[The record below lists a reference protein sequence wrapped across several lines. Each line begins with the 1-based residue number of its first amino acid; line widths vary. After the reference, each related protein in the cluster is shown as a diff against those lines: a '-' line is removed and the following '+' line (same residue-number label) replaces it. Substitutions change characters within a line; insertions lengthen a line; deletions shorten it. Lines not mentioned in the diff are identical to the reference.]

1 VITVSIK
8 GSYFKFNPMRVKV
21 TPKDALILVDI
32 QKDFLPGGALPVPQG
47 DKVIE
52 PANRY
57 IEIFTKV
64 GAPVF
69 ATRDWH
75 PENHISFKEN
85 GGLWP
90 KHCVQNTEGAQF
102 ADNLKLPPEVFI
114 INKGDRPEFDAYSG
128 FQGTLLESLLRERGV
143 KRIFVGGLATDY
155 CVLNTVLGGLNLGFQ
170 VFWLADA
177 SKGITP
183 EGEQRARNRMLTEGA
198 VEVTL
203 SDLEV

>member
-1 VITVSIK
+1 MNIK
-8 GSYFKFNPMRVKV
+8 I

-32 QKDFLPGGALPVPQG
+32 QRDFLPGGALPVPEG
-47 DKVIE
+47 DRVIE

-57 IEIFTKV
+57 IELFQKA
-64 GAPVF
+64 GAPIF

-75 PENHISFKEN
+75 PPNHISFKEQ
-85 GGLWP
+85 GGPWP
-90 KHCVQNTEGAQF
+90 PHCVQNTEGALF
-102 ADNLKLPPEVFI
+102 AEGLKLPPEVFI

-128 FQGTLLESLLRERGV
+128 FQGTLLKDLLLERGV

-170 VFWLADA
+170 VFWLSDA

-183 EGEQRARNRMLTEGA
+183 EGEKKAEERMLSEGA
-198 VEVTL
+198 VKTALQDLTL
-203 SDLEV
+203 

>member
-1 VITVSIK
+1 
-8 GSYFKFNPMRVKV
+8 MRVKI
-21 TPKDALILVDI
+21 TPKDALVLVDI
-32 QKDFLPGGALPVPQG
+32 QKDFLPGGALPVPEG

-57 IEIFTKV
+57 IELFQKA
-64 GAPVF
+64 GAPIF

-75 PENHISFKEN
+75 PPNHISFKEQ

-90 KHCVQNTEGAQF
+90 PHCVQNTEGAKF
-102 ADNLKLPPEVFI
+102 PKELKLPPEVFI

-128 FQGTLLESLLRERGV
+128 FQGTLLEDLLRERGV

-170 VFWLADA
+170 VFWLSDA

-183 EGEQRARNRMLTEGA
+183 EGERRAEERMLSEGA
-198 VEVTL
+198 VKVVYD
-203 SDLEV
+203 DLTV

>member
-1 VITVSIK
+1 MKVKIT
-8 GSYFKFNPMRVKV
+8 PR
-21 TPKDALILVDI
+21 DALILVDI
-32 QKDFLPGGALPVPQG
+32 QKDFLPGGALPVPEG

-52 PANRY
+52 PANKY
-57 IEIFTKV
+57 IELFQKA
-64 GAPVF
+64 GAPIF

-75 PENHISFKEN
+75 PPNHISFKEN

-90 KHCVQNTEGAQF
+90 PHCVQNTEGAKF
-102 ADNLKLPPEVFI
+102 AEGLKLPPETFI

-143 KRIFVGGLATDY
+143 RRIFVGGLATDY

-170 VFWLADA
+170 VFWLSDA

-183 EGEQRARNRMLTEGA
+183 EGEGEAEERMLTEGA
-198 VEVTL
+198 IKITL
-203 SDLEV
+203 SDIG

>member
-1 VITVSIK
+1 MKVKIT
-8 GSYFKFNPMRVKV
+8 PR
-21 TPKDALILVDI
+21 DALILVDI
-32 QKDFLPGGALPVPQG
+32 QKDFLPGGALPVPEG

-52 PANRY
+52 PANKY
-57 IEIFTKV
+57 IELFQKA
-64 GAPVF
+64 GAPIF

-75 PENHISFKEN
+75 PPNHISFKEN

-90 KHCVQNTEGAQF
+90 PHCVQNTEGAKF
-102 ADNLKLPPEVFI
+102 AEGLKLPPETFI

-143 KRIFVGGLATDY
+143 RRIFVGGLATDY

-170 VFWLADA
+170 VFWLSDA

-183 EGEQRARNRMLTEGA
+183 EGERKAEERMLTEGA
-198 VEVTL
+198 IKITL
-203 SDLEV
+203 SDIG

>member
-1 VITVSIK
+1 
-8 GSYFKFNPMRVKV
+8 M
-21 TPKDALILVDI
+21 
-32 QKDFLPGGALPVPQG
+32 PVPQG

-57 IEIFTKV
+57 IEIFTKA
-64 GAPVF
+64 GAPIF

>member
-1 VITVSIK
+1 MK
-8 GSYFKFNPMRVKV
+8 VKI

-32 QKDFLPGGALPVPQG
+32 QKDFLPGGALPVPEG

-57 IEIFTKV
+57 IEIFQKA
-64 GAPVF
+64 GAPIF

-90 KHCVQNTEGAQF
+90 RHCVQNTEGAQF
-102 ADNLKLPPEVFI
+102 ADGLKLPPEVFI

-128 FQGTLLESLLRERGV
+128 FQGTLLEDLLRERGV

-170 VFWLADA
+170 VFWLEDA
-177 SKGITP
+177 SKGISP
-183 EGEQRARNRMLTEGA
+183 EGEQRAKERMLTEGA
-198 VEVTL
+198 AAVQL
-203 SDLEV
+203 KDFI

>member
-1 VITVSIK
+1 
-8 GSYFKFNPMRVKV
+8 MRVKI
-21 TPKDALILVDI
+21 TSKDGLILVDI
-32 QKDFLPGGALPVPQG
+32 QKDFLPGGALPVPEG
-47 DKVIE
+47 NKVIE

-57 IEIFTKV
+57 IEIFTKAK
-64 GAPVF
+64 APIF

-85 GGLWP
+85 GGIWP
-90 KHCVQNTEGAQF
+90 KHCVQNTEGARF

-114 INKGDRPEFDAYSG
+114 INKGDRAEFDAYSG
-128 FQGTLLESLLRERGV
+128 FQGTILENLLRERGV

-170 VFWLADA
+170 VFWLSDA

-183 EGEQRARNRMLTEGA
+183 EGEQRARNLMLNGGA
-198 VEVTL
+198 IELTL
-203 SDLEV
+203 SDLEF

>member
-1 VITVSIK
+1 
-8 GSYFKFNPMRVKV
+8 M
-21 TPKDALILVDI
+21 LVDI
-32 QKDFLPGGALPVPQG
+32 QKDFLPGGALPVPEG

-57 IEIFTKV
+57 IELFQKA
-64 GAPVF
+64 GAPIF

-75 PENHISFKEN
+75 PPNHISFKEQ

-90 KHCVQNTEGAQF
+90 PHCVQNTEGAKF
-102 ADNLKLPPEVFI
+102 AEELKLPPEIFI

-128 FQGTLLESLLRERGV
+128 FQGTLLEDLLRERGV

-170 VFWLADA
+170 VFWLSDA

-183 EGEQRARNRMLTEGA
+183 EGERRAEERMLSEGA
-198 VEVTL
+198 VKVVYN
-203 SDLEV
+203 DLIL

>member
-1 VITVSIK
+1 MKVKIT
-8 GSYFKFNPMRVKV
+8 PR
-21 TPKDALILVDI
+21 DALILVDI
-32 QKDFLPGGALPVPQG
+32 QKDFLPGGALPVPEG

-52 PANRY
+52 PANKY
-57 IEIFTKV
+57 IELFLKAE
-64 GAPVF
+64 APIF

-75 PENHISFKEN
+75 PPNHISFKEN

-90 KHCVQNTEGAQF
+90 PHCVQNTEGAKF
-102 ADNLKLPPEVFI
+102 AEGLKLPPETFI

-143 KRIFVGGLATDY
+143 RRIFVGGLATDY

-170 VFWLADA
+170 VFWLSDA

-183 EGEQRARNRMLTEGA
+183 EGERKAEERMLTEGA
-198 VEVTL
+198 VKITL
-203 SDLEV
+203 TDIG

>member
-1 VITVSIK
+1 
-8 GSYFKFNPMRVKV
+8 MRVKI

-32 QKDFLPGGALPVPQG
+32 QKDFLPGGALPVPEG

-52 PANRY
+52 SANKY
-57 IEIFTKV
+57 IELFQEV
-64 GAPVF
+64 GAPIF

-75 PENHISFKEN
+75 PPNHISFKEQ

-90 KHCVQNTEGAQF
+90 PHCVQNTEGAKF
-102 ADNLKLPPEVFI
+102 AVGLKLPPEVFI

-128 FQGTLLESLLRERGV
+128 FQGTLLEDLLRERGV
-143 KRIFVGGLATDY
+143 RRIFVGGLATDY

-170 VFWLADA
+170 VFWLSDA

-183 EGEQRARNRMLTEGA
+183 EGEKKAEERMLSEGA
-198 VEVTL
+198 VKVVYN
-203 SDLEV
+203 DLDL

>member
-1 VITVSIK
+1 
-8 GSYFKFNPMRVKV
+8 MRVKI

-32 QKDFLPGGALPVPQG
+32 QKDFLPGGALPVPEG

-57 IEIFTKV
+57 IELFQKA
-64 GAPVF
+64 GAPIF

-75 PENHISFKEN
+75 PPNHISFKEQ

-90 KHCVQNTEGAQF
+90 PHCVQNTEGAKF
-102 ADNLKLPPEVFI
+102 AESLKLPPETFI

-128 FQGTLLESLLRERGV
+128 FQGTILKDLLRERGV
-143 KRIFVGGLATDY
+143 RRIFVGGLATDY

-170 VFWLADA
+170 VFWLSDA

-183 EGEQRARNRMLTEGA
+183 EGEQRAEEKMLSEGA
-198 VEVTL
+198 VKVIYN
-203 SDLEV
+203 DLNL

>member
-1 VITVSIK
+1 MK
-8 GSYFKFNPMRVKV
+8 VKI

-32 QKDFLPGGALPVPQG
+32 QKDFLPGGALPVPDG

-57 IEIFTKV
+57 IEIFQKA
-64 GAPVF
+64 GAPIF

-90 KHCVQNTEGAQF
+90 RHCVQNTEGAQF
-102 ADNLKLPPEVFI
+102 ADGLKLPPEVFI

-128 FQGTLLESLLRERGV
+128 FQGTLLEDLLRERGV

-170 VFWLADA
+170 VFWLEDA
-177 SKGITP
+177 SKGISP
-183 EGEQRARNRMLTEGA
+183 EGEQRAKEKMLTEGA
-198 VEVTL
+198 AAVQIK
-203 SDLEV
+203 DFI

>member
-1 VITVSIK
+1 MK
-8 GSYFKFNPMRVKV
+8 VKI

-32 QKDFLPGGALPVPQG
+32 QKDFLPGGALPVPEG

-57 IEIFTKV
+57 IELFTKA

-85 GGLWP
+85 GGMWP
-90 KHCVQNTEGAQF
+90 KHCVQNTTGAQF
-102 ADNLKLPPEVFI
+102 ADSLKLPPEVFI

-128 FQGTLLESLLRERGV
+128 FQGTFLEDLLRERGV

-170 VFWLADA
+170 LFWLKDA

-183 EGEQRARNRMLTEGA
+183 EGEQKARERMLLEGA
-198 VEVTL
+198 VETVFE
-203 SDLEV
+203 DLEI

>member
-1 VITVSIK
+1 
-8 GSYFKFNPMRVKV
+8 MRVKI
-21 TPKDALILVDI
+21 TPKDALVLVDI
-32 QKDFLPGGALPVPQG
+32 QKDFLPGGALPVPEG

-57 IEIFTKV
+57 IELFQKA
-64 GAPVF
+64 GAPIF

-75 PENHISFKEN
+75 PPNHISFKEQ

-90 KHCVQNTEGAQF
+90 PHCVQNTEGAKF
-102 ADNLKLPPEVFI
+102 PKELKLPPEVFI

-128 FQGTLLESLLRERGV
+128 FQGTLLEDLLRERGV

-170 VFWLADA
+170 VFWLSDA

-183 EGEQRARNRMLTEGA
+183 EGERRAEGRMLSEGA
-198 VEVTL
+198 VKVVYN
-203 SDLEV
+203 DLIL

>member
-1 VITVSIK
+1 MK
-8 GSYFKFNPMRVKV
+8 VKIG
-21 TPKDALILVDI
+21 PKDALILVDI
-32 QKDFLPGGALPVPQG
+32 QKDFLPGGALPVPEG

-57 IEIFTKV
+57 VELFQKA
-64 GAPVF
+64 GAPIF

-90 KHCVQNTEGAQF
+90 KHCVQNTEGAKF
-102 ADNLKLPPEVFI
+102 AEGLKLPPETFI

-128 FQGTLLESLLRERGV
+128 FQGTVLEDLLRERGV
-143 KRIFVGGLATDY
+143 RRIFVGGLATDY

-170 VFWLADA
+170 VFWLSDA
-177 SKGITP
+177 SKGISP
-183 EGEQRARNRMLTEGA
+183 ETEAKARERMLSEGA
-198 VEVTL
+198 VETRFE
-203 SDLEV
+203 DLEL

>member
-1 VITVSIK
+1 MKIK
-8 GSYFKFNPMRVKV
+8 I

-32 QKDFLPGGALPVPQG
+32 QKDFLPGGALPVPEG

-57 IEIFTKV
+57 IELFQKAE
-64 GAPVF
+64 APIF

-75 PENHISFKEN
+75 PPNHISFKEN

-90 KHCVQNTEGAQF
+90 RHCVQNTEGAKF
-102 ADNLKLPPEVFI
+102 ADKLKLPPEVFI
-114 INKGDRPEFDAYSG
+114 INKGDKPEFDAYSG
-128 FQGTLLESLLRERGV
+128 FQGTILESLLKERGI

-170 VFWLADA
+170 VFWLKDA
-177 SKGITP
+177 SKGITR
-183 EGEQRARNRMLTEGA
+183 EGEIKAEAKMLEGGA
-198 VEVTL
+198 VAVVLNDLTL
-203 SDLEV
+203 

>member
-1 VITVSIK
+1 
-8 GSYFKFNPMRVKV
+8 MRVKI

-32 QKDFLPGGALPVPQG
+32 QKDFLPGGALPVPEG

-57 IEIFTKV
+57 IEIFTKAK
-64 GAPVF
+64 APIF

-75 PENHISFKEN
+75 PENHISFKEY

-90 KHCVQNTEGAQF
+90 KHCVQNTEGAKF
-102 ADNLKLPPEVFI
+102 ADSLKLPPEVFI
-114 INKGDRPEFDAYSG
+114 INKGDRAEFDAYSG
-128 FQGTLLESLLRERGV
+128 FQGTILENLLRERGV

-170 VFWLADA
+170 VFWLSDA

-183 EGEQRARNRMLTEGA
+183 EGEQRARNQMLTEGA

>member
-1 VITVSIK
+1 
-8 GSYFKFNPMRVKV
+8 MRVKI
-21 TPKDALILVDI
+21 TPKDALVLVDI
-32 QKDFLPGGALPVPQG
+32 QKDFLPGGALPVPEG

-57 IEIFTKV
+57 IELFQKA
-64 GAPVF
+64 GAPIF

-75 PENHISFKEN
+75 PPNHISFKEQ

-90 KHCVQNTEGAQF
+90 PHCVQNTEGAKF
-102 ADNLKLPPEVFI
+102 PKELKLPPEVFI

-128 FQGTLLESLLRERGV
+128 FQGTLLEDLLRERGV

-170 VFWLADA
+170 VFWLSDA

-183 EGEQRARNRMLTEGA
+183 EGERRAEERMLSEGA
-198 VEVTL
+198 VKVVYNDLTL
-203 SDLEV
+203 

>member
-1 VITVSIK
+1 MK
-8 GSYFKFNPMRVKV
+8 VKI

-32 QKDFLPGGALPVPQG
+32 QKDFLPGGALPVPDG

-57 IEIFTKV
+57 IELFQRA
-64 GAPVF
+64 GAPIF

-75 PENHISFKEN
+75 PPNHISFKEN
-85 GGLWP
+85 GGPWP
-90 KHCVQNTEGAQF
+90 RHCVQNTEGAKF
-102 ADNLKLPPEVFI
+102 AEGLKLPPEVFI

-128 FQGTLLESLLRERGV
+128 FQGTILEDLLRERGV
-143 KRIFVGGLATDY
+143 RRIFVGGLATDY

-170 VFWLADA
+170 TFWLEDA

-183 EGEQRARNRMLTEGA
+183 EGEQRARERMLSEGA
-198 VEVTL
+198 AAVQIEDLTL
-203 SDLEV
+203 

>member
-1 VITVSIK
+1 
-8 GSYFKFNPMRVKV
+8 MRVKV

-57 IEIFTKV
+57 IEIFTKA

>member
-1 VITVSIK
+1 
-8 GSYFKFNPMRVKV
+8 MRVKI

-32 QKDFLPGGALPVPQG
+32 QKDFLPGGALPVPEG

-57 IEIFTKV
+57 IEIFTKAK
-64 GAPVF
+64 APIF

-90 KHCVQNTEGAQF
+90 EHCVQNTEGAKF

-114 INKGDRPEFDAYSG
+114 INKGDRAEFDAYSG
-128 FQGTLLESLLRERGV
+128 FQGTILENLLRERGV

-170 VFWLADA
+170 VFWLSDA

-183 EGEQRARNRMLTEGA
+183 EGEQRARNQMLTEGA

>member
-1 VITVSIK
+1 MKVKIK
-8 GSYFKFNPMRVKV
+8 
-21 TPKDALILVDI
+21 PKDALILVDI
-32 QKDFLPGGALPVPQG
+32 QKDFLPGGALPVPDG

-57 IEIFTKV
+57 IEIFQKA
-64 GAPVF
+64 GAPIF

-90 KHCVQNTEGAQF
+90 RHCVQNTEGAQF
-102 ADNLKLPPEVFI
+102 ADGLKLPPEVFI

-128 FQGTLLESLLRERGV
+128 FQGTLLEDLLRERGV

-170 VFWLADA
+170 VFWLEDA
-177 SKGITP
+177 SKGISP
-183 EGEQRARNRMLTEGA
+183 EGEQRAKERMLTEGA
-198 VEVTL
+198 AAVQIK
-203 SDLEV
+203 DFI

>member
-1 VITVSIK
+1 MEVKIT
-8 GSYFKFNPMRVKV
+8 PC
-21 TPKDALILVDI
+21 DALILVDI
-32 QKDFLPGGALPVPQG
+32 QKDFLPGGALPVPDG

-57 IEIFTKV
+57 IELFLKA
-64 GAPVF
+64 GAPIF

-90 KHCVQNTEGAQF
+90 RHCVQNTEGARF
-102 ADNLKLPPEVFI
+102 AEGLKLPPETFV

-143 KRIFVGGLATDY
+143 RRIFVGGLATDY
-155 CVLNTVLGGLNLGFQ
+155 CVLNTVLGGLNLGFW
-170 VFWLADA
+170 VFWLKDA

-183 EGEQRARNRMLTEGA
+183 EGEKRAEERMLSEGA
-198 VEVTL
+198 VALTFE
-203 SDLEV
+203 DLTF

>member
-1 VITVSIK
+1 MKVKIT
-8 GSYFKFNPMRVKV
+8 PR
-21 TPKDALILVDI
+21 DALILVDI
-32 QKDFLPGGALPVPQG
+32 QKDFLPGGALPVPEG

-52 PANRY
+52 PANKY
-57 IEIFTKV
+57 IELFQKA
-64 GAPVF
+64 GAPIF

-75 PENHISFKEN
+75 PPNHISFKEN

-90 KHCVQNTEGAQF
+90 PHCVQNTEGAKF
-102 ADNLKLPPEVFI
+102 AEGLKLPPETFI

-143 KRIFVGGLATDY
+143 RRIFVGGLATDY

-170 VFWLADA
+170 VFWLSDA

-183 EGEQRARNRMLTEGA
+183 EGERQAEERMLTEGA
-198 VEVTL
+198 IKITL
-203 SDLEV
+203 SDIG